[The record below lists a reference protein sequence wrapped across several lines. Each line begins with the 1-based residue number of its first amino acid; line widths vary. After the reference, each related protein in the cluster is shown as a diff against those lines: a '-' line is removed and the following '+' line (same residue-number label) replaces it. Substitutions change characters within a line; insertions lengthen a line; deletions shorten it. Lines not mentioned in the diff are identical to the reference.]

1 MHLWSQNCCVRGKA
15 PPPWCCPDSSV
26 PCSTSDTEQW
36 DVAVLGSTL
45 CTGTARS
52 PNSTGEES
60 SGQLP
65 GARGANLTF
74 REDVQ
79 LRKLSL
85 LLICHCW
92 AVFENSLALNHIQ
105 GFQASMY
112 CACTKYMCTY
122 YTVCIN
128 RSTNIILPLSA
139 GLKG

>member
-15 PPPWCCPDSSV
+15 PPPGAARTLVYPAVPD
-26 PCSTSDTEQW
+26 TGQW

-79 LRKLSL
+79 LRKLPL

-128 RSTNIILPLSA
+128 RSTNIILPLFA